1 MELSKANDYKFYIK
15 QSRIYLFILKCWYI
29 LYVSFCGGVIMKKK
43 MSVLI
48 LAVFA
53 LTLFVALPAGVY
65 ASSNSINHPTF
76 LRDIDDAPIGYIVI
90 TDPDP
95 NGANI
100 RRTPDRSSNKNIIT
114 TALKGTQFPFYS
126 IEQNAKTKENYFKL
140 MLPDGRYGYV
150 RTSIAKIYKDV
161 KSTVLGII
169 EITDPDPNG
178 ANIRR
183 TPDRSS
189 NKNIITTALKGAQF
203 PFYGKEQ
210 NAKTK
215 ENYYVLTLPDG
226 RYGYVRTSIAMIYQ
240 DFNGKVLGIIE
251 ITDPDPNGANIRSTP
266 DRSSN
271 SNIIRTALK
280 GTQFPFYGKE
290 RNASAKEDYYKL
302 LLPDGRY
309 GYVRTSIAKIVSD
322 Y

>member
-1 MELSKANDYKFYIK
+1 
-15 QSRIYLFILKCWYI
+15 
-29 LYVSFCGGVIMKKK
+29 MKKR

-48 LAVFA
+48 LAVFI
-53 LTLFVALPAGVY
+53 LTLFVALPASVY
-65 ASSNSINHPTF
+65 ASSTSINNPIF
-76 LRDIDDAPIGYIVI
+76 LRDIDETPIGTIII

-100 RRTPDRSSNKNIIT
+100 RRTPDRSSNKNIMS
-114 TALKGTQFPFYS
+114 TALKGTLFPFFS

-150 RTSIAKIYKDV
+150 RTSIAKVYEDPDSIAIGV
-161 KSTVLGII
+161 I

-203 PFYGKEQ
+203 PFYGIEQ
-210 NAKTK
+210 NTKTK
-215 ENYYVLTLPDG
+215 ENYYILTLPDG

-240 DFNGKVLGIIE
+240 DFDGMVLGIIE

-266 DRSSN
+266 DRSS
-271 SNIIRTALK
+271 SKNIIRTALK

-290 RNASAKEDYYKL
+290 RNTSAKEDYYKL

>member
-114 TALKGTQFPFYS
+114 TALKGTQFPFYG
-126 IEQNAKTKENYFKL
+126 IEQNAKTKENYYKL
-140 MLPDGRYGYV
+140 
-150 RTSIAKIYKDV
+150 S
-161 KSTVLGII
+161 
-169 EITDPDPNG
+169 
-178 ANIRR
+178 
-183 TPDRSS
+183 
-189 NKNIITTALKGAQF
+189 
-203 PFYGKEQ
+203 
-210 NAKTK
+210 
-215 ENYYVLTLPDG
+215 LPDG

-240 DFNGKVLGIIE
+240 DYDGIVLGIIE
-251 ITDPDPNGANIRSTP
+251 ITDPDPKGANIRSTP
-266 DRSSN
+266 DRSSKK
-271 SNIIRTALK
+271 NIIRIAMK
-280 GTQFPFYGKE
+280 GTQFPFYGIK
-290 RNASAKEDYYKL
+290 RNKIAKEDYYKL

-309 GYVRTSIAKIVSD
+309 GYVRTSIAKIVSN